1 MQKESIIKKIFT
13 AANTETLTPASLTP
27 SVREPLPTIQTYCQ
41 PKTFIAA
48 FDVNPLTA
56 CAAAL
61 FSLLNKLRN
70 IAEYK
75 DIPQL
80 KTDLIHEIKAF
91 ECAALNRGFSE
102 QQIIIA
108 RYALCATLDDV
119 IMHTPWGTKSNW
131 GEDTLLYIFQG
142 EMWGGERLFAMLEHL
157 RTTNEEHIE
166 LLEFLYLCLSL
177 GFEGKYRVNPKDKD
191 SFYDVLD
198 ATYRQIKNARGDL
211 PPSLSKIRM
220 QQLAKIQKQAK
231 YRSIIKTTLLVTIG
245 LVIAS
250 YCLFAYMTQESAG
263 PILTHIQ
270 QIENSL
276 S

>member
-1 MQKESIIKKIFT
+1 MHKESLIKKVFT
-13 AANTETLTPASLTP
+13 STDTEALTSQNLTP

-41 PKTFIAA
+41 SKTFIAA

-61 FSLLNKLRN
+61 FSLLNKLRH
-70 IAEYK
+70 IAEYT
-75 DIPQL
+75 DIAQL
-80 KTDLIHEIKAF
+80 KQDLIHEIKAF
-91 ECAALNRGFSE
+91 ECAALNRRFSE

-119 IMHTPWGTKSNW
+119 IMHTSWGASSNW

-157 RTTNEEHIE
+157 RNNNEEHLE
-166 LLEFLYLCLSL
+166 LLEFIYLCMSL
-177 GFEGKYRVNPKDKD
+177 GFEGKYRINPKDKD

-198 ATYRQIKNARGDL
+198 ATYKQIKNARGDV
-211 PPSLSKIRM
+211 PSYLSKVRM
-220 QQLAKIQKQAK
+220 QQISNTKPQKK
-231 YRSIIKTTLLVTIG
+231 HRSIMKPILLTTTGI
-245 LVIAS
+245 VIAV
-250 YCLFAYMTQESAG
+250 YCLFSYMTQESAK

-270 QIENSL
+270 QIESSL